1 MHGDGL
7 SVSLPDG
14 LQSEAQ
20 QQEVEIQPD
29 AQEQVAQVA
38 DERRRRQL
46 HANPRVQGLEWV

>member
-1 MHGDGL
+1 M

-29 AQEQVAQVA
+29 AQQQVAQVA
-38 DERRRRQL
+38 DERPRRQRR
-46 HANPRVQGLEWV
+46 ANPRVQGPEWV